1 MYQDKE
7 TKISFQYLSTVINA
21 LEEPICL
28 LGGWAVYF
36 LVNPLFEKEKG
47 HPYLGSRDIDLGFND
62 FKIMKKVMNELEKLG
77 FKQVSFRFYKE
88 VHSET
93 MKELS
98 KEEARK
104 TPLHFIFPMYVDLI
118 VLKTSKTLKTKIG
131 FAPID
136 EPLLKPVFEGQKTV
150 INNFNKRV
158 FIPTPSLLIAMKIF
172 SIKGRN
178 KEHKKIKDLCDIIT
192 LFLYSGIDIKQLK
205 SEIEKFVS
213 REKISKNL
221 IDLGKVELEKAS
233 AILGISQ
240 EVILQLVET
249 IKK

>member
-1 MYQDKE
+1 MYQDQE

-47 HPYLGSRDIDLGFND
+47 HPYLVSRDIDLGFND

-118 VLKTSKTLKTKIG
+118 VSKTSKTLKTKIG
-131 FAPID
+131 FSPID
-136 EPLLKPVFEGQKTV
+136 EPLLKPIFDEEQKSIPPNTNV
-150 INNFNKRV
+150 THSNEDFFNKRKNKRTQKNKRLMRHHSIV
-158 FIPTPSLLIAMKIF
+158 FVL
-172 SIKGRN
+172 R
-178 KEHKKIKDLCDIIT
+178 HR
-192 LFLYSGIDIKQLK
+192 Y
-205 SEIEKFVS
+205 
-213 REKISKNL
+213 
-221 IDLGKVELEKAS
+221 
-233 AILGISQ
+233 
-240 EVILQLVET
+240 
-249 IKK
+249 